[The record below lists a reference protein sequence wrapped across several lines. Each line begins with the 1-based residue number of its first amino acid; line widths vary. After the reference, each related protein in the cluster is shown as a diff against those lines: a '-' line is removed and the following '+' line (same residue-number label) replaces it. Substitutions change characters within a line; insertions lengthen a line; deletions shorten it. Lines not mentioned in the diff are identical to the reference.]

1 MTSEDQMNLIF
12 HLENL

>member
-1 MTSEDQMNLIF
+1 MTSENQMNLIF